1 MHEHKPVTD
10 RYNNLICSQ
19 CGKIFVRNQRIEP
32 DYVTHRTDADRDI

>member
-1 MHEHKPVTD
+1 MHEHMPVTD